1 MQDGLHVQKGG
12 RDYVRNGNGEKLD
25 DNGCVDVRLYRQ
37 RKECSVCKRVTGKH
51 IEVTEKRAALRTEET
66 LKCIRVNKRNGDV
79 YTDSEKYYNKA
90 SKYDL
95 RFEVA
100 CLPSVSQ
107 GRKNIHLL

>member
-1 MQDGLHVQKGG
+1 MDALM
-12 RDYVRNGNGEKLD
+12 Y
-25 DNGCVDVRLYRQ
+25 GCI
-37 RKECSVCKRVTGKH
+37 VCKRVTGKH
-51 IEVTEKRAALRTEET
+51 VEVTEKRAALGTEET

-100 CLPSVSQ
+100 CLPSISQ